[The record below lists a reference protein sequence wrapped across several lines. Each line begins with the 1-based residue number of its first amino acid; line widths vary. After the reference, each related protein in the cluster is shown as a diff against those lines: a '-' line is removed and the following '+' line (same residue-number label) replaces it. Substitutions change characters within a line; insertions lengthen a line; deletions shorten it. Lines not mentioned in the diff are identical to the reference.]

1 MDFLITFE
9 DGSSACLEHY
19 GVKGMHWG
27 VWNAETRARYADEGN
42 TPQGGG
48 GGDDEEVDEDGYTQK
63 DREEMA
69 GIRPGMTKDEATKY
83 VLSEHKKHARNSL
96 DVQTKQGHFGGTA
109 QARAT
114 QKQGLMY
121 DLATAKKHKTSITAR
136 AADKA
141 QTARGK
147 AAVKAVMKRMQ

>member
-1 MDFLITFE
+1 MEYMVTFE
-9 DGSSACLEHY
+9 DGTEGYLSHH
-19 GVKGMHWG
+19 GVQGMKWG
-27 VWNAETRARYADEGN
+27 VWNAETRARYADEGKA
-42 TPQGGG
+42 QQGG

-96 DVQTKQGHFGGTA
+96 DAQTKQGHFGGTA

-141 QTARGK
+141 QTTRGK
-147 AAVKAVMKRMQ
+147 AAVKAVIKRMQQ

>member
-1 MDFLITFE
+1 MEYMVTFE
-9 DGSSACLEHY
+9 DGTEGYLSHH
-19 GVKGMHWG
+19 GVQGMKWG
-27 VWNAETRARYADEGN
+27 VWNAETRARYADEGKA
-42 TPQGGG
+42 QQGG

-136 AADKA
+136 TADKA